1 MYFTKN
7 ASVFWNFIF
16 LYELHHL
23 DKVDDSSDNGEVEK
37 LMLLSDD
44 YIVYTGH
51 NISTTIGSERVRNRY
66 LRKKRIWRY
75 FVFHTLTTMKLKT

>member
-1 MYFTKN
+1 ML
-7 ASVFWNFIF
+7 SVATTTPFWLRITTFKYKF
-16 LYELHHL
+16 WL
-23 DKVDDSSDNGEVEK
+23 DCRAPKGEMITVAWHISVEK

-66 LRKKRIWRY
+66 LRKKR
-75 FVFHTLTTMKLKT
+75 T